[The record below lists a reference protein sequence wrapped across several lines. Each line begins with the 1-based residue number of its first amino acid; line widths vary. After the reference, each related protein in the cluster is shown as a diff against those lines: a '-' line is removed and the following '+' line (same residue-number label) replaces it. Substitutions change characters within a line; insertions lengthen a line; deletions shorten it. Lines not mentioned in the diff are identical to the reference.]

1 MKYLKDPVSGE
12 VFAFAADGSQD
23 KFIPKE
29 LKLMTKAEIEAH
41 LYPQPS
47 NDQLE
52 EIAKNVKANN
62 LSNIT
67 VTTQSGKTFDGNETA
82 RGDMLVALTV
92 GEWINETQTYWK
104 MANNDTLLVTKD
116 ELQEALTLA
125 IQAKGRIVGA
135 IE

>member
-1 MKYLKDPVSGE
+1 MWTNGQGLFYQGDCIVGDRAATQQEVDEYIAGITPLKQTLL
-12 VFAFAADGSQD
+12 A
-23 KFIPKE
+23 
-29 LKLMTKAEIEAH
+29 T
-41 LYPQPS
+41 
-47 NDQLE
+47 
-52 EIAKNVKANN
+52 
-62 LSNIT
+62 IT

-82 RGDMLVALTV
+82 RNDMLVALTV

-116 ELQEALTLA
+116 ELKEALTLA

>member
-1 MKYLKDPVSGE
+1 MNVKYYVNESGQYIGCSSDPVPPTDGIE
-12 VFAFAADGSQD
+12 VPSFPTNALEEYWNGQAWE
-23 KFIPKE
+23 KRIPKE
-29 LKLMTKAEIEAH
+29 VALQK
-41 LYPQPS
+41 
-47 NDQLE
+47 
-52 EIAKNVKANN
+52 
-62 LSNIT
+62 IT

-82 RGDMLVALTV
+82 RSDMLVALTV

-104 MANNDTLLVTKD
+104 MANNDTLLVTKE

>member
-1 MKYLKDPVSGE
+1 METQYYVDKNGTYLGGFTGSEPQKGSIEVPSPPVHGL
-12 VFAFAADGSQD
+12 D
-23 KFIPKE
+23 KWVNGAWVSHVPVQSKSD
-29 LKLMTKAEIEAH
+29 LLA
-41 LYPQPS
+41 S
-47 NDQLE
+47 
-52 EIAKNVKANN
+52 
-62 LSNIT
+62 IT

-92 GEWINETQTYWK
+92 GEWVNETQTYWK
-104 MANNDTLLVTKD
+104 MANNDTLLVTKE